1 MPPAFPKTLTS
12 EPSISCLCWVRTSW
26 LLNFPYFAAPFP
38 SPPIL
43 QTRRVLREL
52 ESDML
57 ALRSFKN
64 QKEADLAELRN
75 HNAQLLSALEAVP
88 GGSAAAAAAALPLT
102 LMQQQQR
109 IQVR

>member
-1 MPPAFPKTLTS
+1 
-12 EPSISCLCWVRTSW
+12 
-26 LLNFPYFAAPFP
+26 
-38 SPPIL
+38 
-43 QTRRVLREL
+43 
-52 ESDML
+52 ML

-109 IQVR
+109 IQVRGGGSLPDQGWDGSMADLDGVVDLWLGWRIYGGSR